1 MNAPNTILTKQNN
14 LILKVNQP
22 LWTRD
27 ENDIYF
33 QYYYLY
39 PYLIYNI
46 INNGFCNYEWM
57 SFSSKNFLLKEDIA
71 EIFFDVKNPYVTKN
85 KNILFLAED
94 ILKRGL
100 YFPFIGYYLKN
111 KQYFVRLG
119 KHRSYS
125 ISNHPTCKNKDF
137 LFIHI
142 PKYTSDK
149 YSFKNKIIIPVFYPD
164 GKIILRLTNNSET
177 IFQSFIKFS
186 DHLGNFMYK
195 NRDIIKPNNIFNNK
209 ILFENFLKV
218 KNDFI

>member
-1 MNAPNTILTKQNN
+1 MNAPNTTLMKQND

-27 ENDIYF
+27 KNDFYF

-57 SFSSKNFLLKEDIA
+57 SFSSKKIFLKEDIA
-71 EIFFDVKNPYVTKN
+71 EIFFDVENSYVTEN
-85 KNILFLAED
+85 KDILFLAED
-94 ILKRGL
+94 ILKQGL
-100 YFPFIGYYLKN
+100 YFPFIGYYLEKE
-111 KQYFVRLG
+111 QYFVRLG
-119 KHRSYS
+119 KHRAYS

-142 PKYTSDK
+142 PRYITKK
-149 YSFKNKIIIPVFYPD
+149 YSFKDKIIVPIFHPD

-186 DHLGNFMYK
+186 DHLGNLMYK

-218 KNDFI
+218 KNNFI